1 MELTDMLLAGILFAI
16 IVGIYLTREAIGQVT
31 NNQVAIT
38 SNQLILI
45 GKLKTIEESIYS
57 VQSNIKEIKNLT
69 DDIERNQ
76 RSL

>member
-16 IVGIYLTREAIGQVT
+16 IVGIYLTREAIGQVAT
-31 NNQVAIT
+31 NQVAIT

-45 GKLKTIEESIYS
+45 GKLKRIEDFNYVI
-57 VQSNIKEIKNLT
+57 QDNIKDIKSLT

>member
-57 VQSNIKEIKNLT
+57 VQSNIKEIKSLT

>member
-1 MELTDMLLAGILFAI
+1 MELTDMLLAGILFVI
-16 IVGIYLTREAIGQVT
+16 IVGIYLIREAIGQVAD
-31 NNQVAIT
+31 NQVAIT
-38 SNQLILI
+38 SNQLNLI

-57 VQSNIKEIKNLT
+57 VQSNIKEIKSLT